1 MIAIEAVFAGK
12 AVPYAREGTFSAIDK
27 RRLDGPVE
35 IRAMGLAGDEQ
46 ADRRNH
52 GGLDK
57 AVHHYPAEHYDAWA
71 GEGIDMSV
79 FLPQRAAFG
88 ENLRTRGL
96 VEADVCIDDVFRVG
110 TALLQVSQARQPCW
124 KLNHRFDRKDMARR
138 VQQSG
143 RTGWYYRVL
152 EPGLVT
158 PGDRMELVERQQPRW
173 PLSRV
178 LHVLYVDVLD
188 REALAELARLP
199 RLPASWKALATRRL
213 ERGEVED
220 WSRRLGEG

>member
-124 KLNHRFDRKDMARR
+124 KLNERFGVPDMARR
-138 VQQSG
+138 VQDTG
-143 RTGWYYRVL
+143 RAGWYLRVL
-152 EPGLVT
+152 EPGTVGAGDGILLLGRPHPSWSLQRLMDLLYGAP
-158 PGDRMELVERQQPRW
+158 PGPAML
-173 PLSRV
+173 
-178 LHVLYVDVLD
+178 
-188 REALAELARLP
+188 REAIALP
-199 RLPASWKALATRRL
+199 LVPSWRSLLERRLATGRI
-213 ERGEVED
+213 ED
-220 WSRRLGEG
+220 WSSRLQGPA